1 MLAQDLRRASGL
13 VVFGHENS
21 AVFCCSSGRD
31 LLFDVFSGKN
41 DLVPLVLAFEQAD
54 LLLRGSASSDKLVL
68 GYGTLKKPVCSI
80 ENRLSGTI
88 IIHQG
93 YLMSLAEQRAEIREL
108 LQARAS
114 EAVDQLA
121 IVPDHKDVRM
131 LRVGPYGLKEGILH
145 AARVLML
152 VYEHVQVVF
161 ADGRT
166 DVFTFG
172 REAHGI
178 CQHVVV
184 VHERAGFLG
193 LLVYLVKAH
202 DFAGALEAR
211 DLGLCLLFELAL
223 CRSAA
228 GDVVLVVRNGLDVA
242 LDFCQ
247 EI

>member
-1 MLAQDLRRASGL
+1 
-13 VVFGHENS
+13 
-21 AVFCCSSGRD
+21 
-31 LLFDVFSGKN
+31 
-41 DLVPLVLAFEQAD
+41 
-54 LLLRGSASSDKLVL
+54 
-68 GYGTLKKPVCSI
+68 
-80 ENRLSGTI
+80 
-88 IIHQG
+88 
-93 YLMSLAEQRAEIREL
+93 MSLAEQRAKIREL

-114 EAVDQLA
+114 ETVDQLA
-121 IVPDHKDVRM
+121 IVPDHKDVRT
-131 LRVGPYGLKEGILH
+131 LRVGPDGLKEGVLH